1 MTIVVCS
8 NRAVSQ
14 KNSSEAIDYQ
24 TGRLLTIHFKEKE
37 YYSMSTNRFDY
48 RKYKSFP
55 QIDINN
61 RTWPDQ
67 VIKEAPIWCS
77 VDLRDGNQAL
87 IEPMSVEQK
96 KRMFDLLVEVG
107 FKEIEVGFPAASQ
120 PDFDFVRS
128 LIEED
133 RVPEDVTIQVLTQA
147 RPELI
152 QRTFESLKGA
162 RRAILHVYNSTS
174 IVQREKVFKTDKAGI
189 VEIAVEGAKEV
200 KRCANSQSE
209 TEWVFQ
215 YSPESFTG
223 TEVDFA
229 VEVCDAVNDIWEPTL
244 ENPSIINLPSTVEM
258 ATPNI
263 YADQVE
269 LFCRN
274 IKSRDSVIV
283 SLHTHND
290 RSCAVGAAEL
300 AVMGGA
306 QRVEGT
312 LLGNGERTGNMD
324 IVVMAMN
331 LYSQGI
337 DPGLDLHDMD
347 RIVSVV
353 RECTQIDVHPR
364 QAYSGDLVFTAFSG
378 SHQDAIKKCLDSYK
392 EGSPWEIA
400 YLPIDPR
407 DIGRTYQDV
416 IRVNSQSG
424 KGGVAYVLA
433 NKFGFQLPRWL
444 QIEFSQVIQRTTE
457 TTGGEINPDEIW
469 DLFNKHYL
477 QNKKVI
483 SLENFRL
490 EKQEGR
496 ESFTAQID
504 YFGKEIP
511 ISGQGDGVLD
521 ALVEALKNS
530 IGIDFEI
537 MEYGEHAL
545 GQGADAEA
553 VTYIQIRHK
562 DRRYSGVAISKD
574 IVASS
579 INAFMGA
586 ASQLLSEQ
594 QVAA

>member
-1 MTIVVCS
+1 M
-8 NRAVSQ
+8 
-14 KNSSEAIDYQ
+14 
-24 TGRLLTIHFKEKE
+24 
-37 YYSMSTNRFDY
+37 FDH
-48 RKYKSFP
+48 RKYKPFTTVA
-55 QIDINN
+55 IKD

-67 VIKEAPIWCS
+67 VISEAPRWCS

-96 KRMFDLLVEVG
+96 KKLFALLVEVG

-128 LIEED
+128 LIDENKI
-133 RVPEDVTIQVLTQA
+133 PSDVTIQVLTQA

-174 IVQREKVFKTDKAGI
+174 TVQREKVFKTDKAGI
-189 VEIAVEGAKEV
+189 VAIAKAGAEEV
-200 KRCANSQSE
+200 QRCAKLAPD

-223 TEVDFA
+223 TEIDFS
-229 VEVCDAVNDIWEPTL
+229 VEVCNAVAEVWQPT
-244 ENPSIINLPSTVEM
+244 PDKPIIFNLPSTVEV
-258 ATPNI
+258 ATPNV
-263 YADQVE
+263 YADQIE
-269 LFCRN
+269 WFCRN
-274 IKSRDSVIV
+274 INNRDSIIV

-290 RSCAVGAAEL
+290 RSCAVGSAEL
-300 AVMGGA
+300 AVMAGA

-331 LYSQGI
+331 LYSAGV
-337 DPGLDLHDMD
+337 DPKLDLHDMD
-347 RIVSVV
+347 KIVSVV

-364 QAYSGDLVFTAFSG
+364 QPYSGDLVFTAFSG
-378 SHQDAIKKCLDSYK
+378 SHQDAIKKCLDIYE
-392 EGSPWEIA
+392 EGAPWEIA

-433 NKFGFQLPRWL
+433 NKFGFELPRWL
-444 QIEFSQVIQRTTE
+444 QIEFSRVVQGATE
-457 TTGGEINPDEIW
+457 QSGGEIQPDSIW
-469 DLFNKHYL
+469 ALFNEFYL
-477 QNKKVI
+477 DSEKVI
-483 SLENFRL
+483 SLEDFSI
-490 EKQEGR
+490 EKQGGR
-496 ESFTAQID
+496 EKFTASLD
-504 YFGKEIP
+504 YEGQAIAL
-511 ISGQGDGVLD
+511 SGEGDGVLD
-521 ALVEALKNS
+521 AFIEGLKRALNV
-530 IGIDFEI
+530 DFEV

-553 VTYIQIRHK
+553 VTYMQLKFGAQRF
-562 DRRYSGVAISKD
+562 SGVAISKD
-574 IVASS
+574 IISS
-579 INAFMGA
+579 SLNALMA
-586 ASQLLSEQ
+586 AVSELLKESADAQ
-594 QVAA
+594 NTTAQAAG

>member
-1 MTIVVCS
+1 MP
-8 NRAVSQ
+8 
-14 KNSSEAIDYQ
+14 SS
-24 TGRLLTIHFKEKE
+24 
-37 YYSMSTNRFDY
+37 RFDH
-48 RKYKSFP
+48 RKYKPFQPIALS
-55 QIDINN
+55 D

-67 VIKEAPIWCS
+67 VIESAPIWCS

-96 KRMFDLLVEVG
+96 KKMFELLVEVG

-120 PDFDFVRS
+120 PDFDFVRC
-128 LIEED
+128 LIEEN
-133 RVPEDVTIQVLTQA
+133 RVPGDVTIQVLTQA

-152 QRTFESLKGA
+152 QRTFESLRGA

-174 IVQREKVFKTDKAGI
+174 TVQREKVFKTDEAGI
-189 VEIAVEGAKEV
+189 IDIAEVGATEV
-200 KRCANSQSE
+200 KRCAELAPE

-223 TEVDFA
+223 TEMDFA
-229 VEVCDAVNDIWEPTL
+229 VEVCDAVNAIWQPTP
-244 ENPSIINLPSTVEM
+244 ENPAIINLPATVEM
-258 ATPNI
+258 ATSNI
-263 YADQVE
+263 YADQIE
-269 LFCRN
+269 YFCRKLKN
-274 IKSRDSVIV
+274 RDSVII

-290 RSCAVGAAEL
+290 RASAVAAAEL
-300 AVMGGA
+300 AVMAGA

-324 IVVMAMN
+324 IVIMAMN

-337 DPGLDLHDMD
+337 DPSLDLHDMD
-347 RIVSVV
+347 RIVAVV

-378 SHQDAIKKCLDSYK
+378 SHQDAIKKCLDIYE
-392 EGSPWEIA
+392 EGTPWEIA

-444 QIEFSQVIQRTTE
+444 QIEFSRVVQKVAE
-457 TTGGEINPDEIW
+457 DTGQEISPDQIW
-469 DLFNKHYL
+469 TLFNNHYL
-477 QNKKVI
+477 DNAKAL
-483 SLENFRL
+483 SLEDFTIA
-490 EKQEGR
+490 KHEGR
-496 ESFTAQID
+496 ETFAAKLD
-504 YFGKEIP
+504 YMGKMIAINGE
-511 ISGQGDGVLD
+511 GDGVLD
-521 ALVEALKNS
+521 AFVEALKDA
-530 IGIDFEI
+530 IKLDFEI

-553 VTYIQIRHK
+553 VTYIQIRCK
-562 DRRYSGVAISKD
+562 GQRYSGVAISKD
-574 IVASS
+574 IIASS
-579 INAFMGA
+579 LNAFMGA
-586 ASQLLSEQ
+586 ASQLLSER
-594 QVAA
+594 AAAA

>member
-1 MTIVVCS
+1 
-8 NRAVSQ
+8 
-14 KNSSEAIDYQ
+14 
-24 TGRLLTIHFKEKE
+24 
-37 YYSMSTNRFDY
+37 MSTNRFDY
-48 RKYKSFP
+48 RKYKPFP
-55 QIDINN
+55 QIDINT
-61 RTWPDQ
+61 RTWPDK
-67 VIKEAPIWCS
+67 VITKAPIWCS

-87 IEPMSVEQK
+87 IEPMSVKQK

-128 LIEED
+128 LIEENK
-133 RVPEDVTIQVLTQA
+133 VPEDVTIQVLTQA

-152 QRTFESLKGA
+152 RRTFESLKGA
-162 RRAILHVYNSTS
+162 RRAILHLYNSTS
-174 IVQREKVFKTDKAGI
+174 IVQREKVFKTDKNGI
-189 VEIAVEGAKEV
+189 IEIAVEGAKEV
-200 KRCANSQSE
+200 KRCADLQSE

-223 TEVDFA
+223 TEIDFA
-229 VEVCDAVNDIWEPTL
+229 VEVCDSVNDVWKPTP

-274 IKSRDSVIV
+274 IKNRDSSIV

-337 DPGLDLHDMD
+337 DPELDLNDMD

-378 SHQDAIKKCLDSYK
+378 SHQDAIKKCLDTYE
-392 EGSPWEIA
+392 EGSSWEIA

-444 QIEFSQVIQRTTE
+444 QIEFSRVVQQKTE
-457 TTGGEINPDEIW
+457 DSGGEINPDQIW

-477 QNKKVI
+477 ESKKVI
-483 SLENFRL
+483 SLENFKF

-496 ESFTAQID
+496 EFFTAQID
-504 YFGKEIP
+504 YFGKEIS
-511 ISGQGDGVLD
+511 ISGQGDGILD

-530 IGIDFEI
+530 INIDIEI

-553 VTYIQIRHK
+553 VTYIQIRYE
-562 DRRYSGVAISKD
+562 DQRYSGVAISKD

-579 INAFMGA
+579 IDAFMGA
-586 ASQLLSEQ
+586 ASQLLNKQ
-594 QVAA
+594 QLAA

>member
-1 MTIVVCS
+1 
-8 NRAVSQ
+8 
-14 KNSSEAIDYQ
+14 
-24 TGRLLTIHFKEKE
+24 
-37 YYSMSTNRFDY
+37 MSGNRFDY
-48 RKYKSFP
+48 TKYKPFQP
-55 QIDINN
+55 IALAD

-67 VIKEAPIWCS
+67 VITEAPTWCS

-96 KRMFDLLVEVG
+96 KKLFGLLVEVG

-120 PDFDFVRS
+120 PDFDFVRC
-128 LIEED
+128 LIEENRIPD
-133 RVPEDVTIQVLTQA
+133 DVTVQVLTQA

-152 QRTFESLKGA
+152 QRTFESLRGA
-162 RRAILHVYNSTS
+162 RRAVLHVYNSTS
-174 IVQREKVFKTDKAGI
+174 TVQREKVFKTDKAGI
-189 VEIAVEGAKEV
+189 IDIAVAGAREV
-200 KRCANSQSE
+200 KRCAEAAPE

-223 TEVDFA
+223 TEMDFA
-229 VEVCDAVNDIWEPTL
+229 VEVCDAVNDVWQPTN
-244 ENPSIINLPSTVEM
+244 EKPSILNLPATVEM
-258 ATPNI
+258 ATPNV
-263 YADQVE
+263 YADQIE
-269 LFCRN
+269 YFCRS
-274 IKSRDSVIV
+274 IKNRDAVII

-290 RSCAVGAAEL
+290 RASAVAAAEL
-300 AVMGGA
+300 AVMAGA

-324 IVVMAMN
+324 IVIMAMN

-337 DPGLDLHDMD
+337 DPCLDLHDMD
-347 RIVSVV
+347 RIVSLV

-378 SHQDAIKKCLDSYK
+378 SHQDAIKKCLDIYE

-444 QIEFSQVIQRTTE
+444 QIEFSRVVQKVTE
-457 TTGGEINPDEIW
+457 DTGQEISPDQIW
-469 DLFNKHYL
+469 ELFNRHYL
-477 QNKKVI
+477 NSDKVL
-483 SLENFRL
+483 SLEDFTIA
-490 EKQEGR
+490 KHEGR
-496 ESFTAQID
+496 ETFDAKLN
-504 YFGKEIP
+504 YFEKELAIN
-511 ISGQGDGVLD
+511 GEGDGVLD
-521 ALVEALKNS
+521 AFVEGMKSAIKVDL
-530 IGIDFEI
+530 EI

-553 VTYIQIRHK
+553 VTYIQIRCEGQ
-562 DRRYSGVAISKD
+562 RYSGVAISKD
-574 IVASS
+574 IIASS
-579 INAFMGA
+579 LNAFMGA

-594 QVAA
+594 SVAA

>member
-1 MTIVVCS
+1 M
-8 NRAVSQ
+8 
-14 KNSSEAIDYQ
+14 SS
-24 TGRLLTIHFKEKE
+24 GHFDH
-37 YYSMSTNRFDY
+37 N
-48 RKYKSFP
+48 KYKPFP
-55 QIDINN
+55 PIDIKD

-67 VIKEAPIWCS
+67 VISEAPTWCS

-96 KRMFDLLVEVG
+96 EKMFGLLVEVG

-128 LIEED
+128 LIEEH

-152 QRTFESLKGA
+152 QRTFEALKGA
-162 RRAILHVYNSTS
+162 RRAIVHVYNSTS
-174 IVQREKVFKTDKAGI
+174 IAQREKVFKTDKAGI
-189 VEIAVEGAKEV
+189 IAIAVVGAEEM
-200 KRCANSQSE
+200 KRCAELQAE

-223 TEVDFA
+223 TELDFA
-229 VEVCDAVNDIWEPTL
+229 VEVCDAVNDVWNPTPD
-244 ENPSIINLPSTVEM
+244 NPSIINVPSTVEM

-269 LFCRN
+269 WFSRQ
-274 IKSRDSVIV
+274 IKRRDSVIV

-300 AVMGGA
+300 AVMAGA

-324 IVVMAMN
+324 VVVMAMN

-337 DPGLDLHDMD
+337 DPKLDLHDMD
-347 RIVSVV
+347 HIVSVV

-364 QAYSGDLVFTAFSG
+364 QPYSGDLVFTAFSG
-378 SHQDAIKKCLDSYK
+378 SHQDAIKKCLDIYE
-392 EGSPWEIA
+392 EGSTWETA

-407 DIGRTYQDV
+407 DIGRSYQDV
-416 IRVNSQSG
+416 IRVNSQTG
-424 KGGVAYVLA
+424 KGGVAYVLS
-433 NKFGFQLPRWL
+433 NKFGFELPRWL
-444 QIEFSQVIQRTTE
+444 QIEFSRVVQKVTE
-457 TTGGEINPDEIW
+457 VSGQEIHPDEIW
-469 DLFNKHYL
+469 DLFNRHYL
-477 QNKKVI
+477 NNEKAL
-483 SLENFRL
+483 SLENFTI
-490 EKQEGR
+490 EKSEGR
-496 ESFTAQID
+496 ETFKAQLD
-504 YFGKEIP
+504 YFGEDLS
-511 ISGQGDGVLD
+511 ISGEGDGVLD
-521 ALVEALKNS
+521 AFVEALQQAIKL
-530 IGIDFEI
+530 DFEI

-553 VTYIQIRHK
+553 VTYIQIRCDGH
-562 DRRYSGVAISKD
+562 RYSGVAISKD
-574 IVASS
+574 IIASS
-579 INAFMGA
+579 LNAFMGA

-594 QVAA
+594 RAAA

>member
-1 MTIVVCS
+1 MAIVFLY
-8 NRAVSQ
+8 NLVSSVQ
-14 KNSSEAIDYQ
+14 THLCGQVNGFKNFSEQSKAKS
-24 TGRLLTIHFKEKE
+24 FP
-37 YYSMSTNRFDY
+37 MSAKRFDY
-48 RKYKSFP
+48 TKYKPFP
-55 QIDINN
+55 QIKIEN
-61 RTWPDQ
+61 RTWPDK
-67 VIKEAPIWCS
+67 VITEAPIWCS

-96 KRMFDLLVEVG
+96 KRMFKLLVEVG

-133 RVPEDVTIQVLTQA
+133 KVPDDVTIQVLTQA

-152 QRTFESLKGA
+152 RRTFDSLKGA

-189 VEIAVEGAKEV
+189 IDIAVEGAKEV
-200 KRCANSQSE
+200 KRCAAAQPD
-209 TEWVFQ
+209 TDWIFQ

-229 VEVCDAVNDIWEPTL
+229 VDVCDAVNDIWKPTP
-244 ENPSIINLPSTVEM
+244 ERPSIINLPSTVEM

-274 IKSRDSVIV
+274 IKNRDSIIV

-337 DPGLDLHDMD
+337 DPALDLHDMD
-347 RIVSVV
+347 RIVSIV

-364 QAYSGDLVFTAFSG
+364 QAYSGGLVFTAFSG
-378 SHQDAIKKCLDSYK
+378 SHQDAIKKCLDTYE
-392 EGSPWEIA
+392 EGSLWEIA

-444 QIEFSQVIQRTTE
+444 QIEFSRVVQQKTE
-457 TTGGEINPDEIW
+457 DSGGEINPDQIW
-469 DLFNKHYL
+469 DLFNKYYL
-477 QNKKVI
+477 DSKKVI
-483 SLENFRL
+483 SLENFKL

-496 ESFTAQID
+496 ELLTAQID

-511 ISGQGDGVLD
+511 ISGQGDGILD
-521 ALVEALKNS
+521 ALVEALKGS
-530 IGIDFEI
+530 INIDLEI

-545 GQGADAEA
+545 GQGANAEA
-553 VTYIQIRHK
+553 VTYIQIRFEEK
-562 DRRYSGVAISKD
+562 RYSGVAISKD
-574 IVASS
+574 IVTSS

-594 QVAA
+594 QLAA

>member
-1 MTIVVCS
+1 M
-8 NRAVSQ
+8 
-14 KNSSEAIDYQ
+14 
-24 TGRLLTIHFKEKE
+24 
-37 YYSMSTNRFDY
+37 FDH
-48 RKYKSFP
+48 RKYKPFQP
-55 QIDINN
+55 IDIKD

-67 VIKEAPIWCS
+67 QITEAPTWCS

-87 IEPMSVEQK
+87 IEPMSVSQK
-96 KRMFDLLVEVG
+96 KKMFELLVEVG
-107 FKEIEVGFPAASQ
+107 FKQIEVGFPAASQ

-128 LIEED
+128 LVTGDKIPD
-133 RVPEDVTIQVLTQA
+133 DVTIQVLTQA

-152 QRTFESLKGA
+152 QRTFESLKGVKK
-162 RRAILHVYNSTS
+162 AILHVYNSTS
-174 IVQREKVFKTDKAGI
+174 VVQREKVFKTDKAGI
-189 VEIAVEGAKEV
+189 IEIAVEGATEV
-200 KRCANSQSE
+200 KRCAELAPE
-209 TEWVFQ
+209 TDWIFE

-229 VEVCDAVNDIWEPTL
+229 VAVCDAVNDVWQPTP
-244 ENPSIINLPSTVEM
+244 ERCSIINLPSTVEM

-269 LFCRN
+269 WFCRN
-274 IKSRDSVIV
+274 IKNRESIIV

-300 AVMGGA
+300 AVMAGA

-337 DPGLDLHDMD
+337 DPELDFHDMD
-347 RIVSVV
+347 KIVSVV
-353 RECTQIDVHPR
+353 RACTQIDVHPR

-378 SHQDAIKKCLDSYK
+378 SHQDAIKKCLDIYE
-392 EGSPWEIA
+392 EGSRWEVA

-433 NKFGFQLPRWL
+433 NKFGFELPRWL
-444 QIEFSQVIQRTTE
+444 QIEFSRVVQKVTE
-457 TTGGEINPDEIW
+457 ESGQEIHPDEIW
-469 DLFNKHYL
+469 DLFNQHYL
-477 QNKKVI
+477 NNEKVLG
-483 SLENFRL
+483 LEDFTIA
-490 EKQEGR
+490 KHEGR
-496 ESFTAQID
+496 EKFNAKLD
-504 YFGKEIP
+504 YFGKEIE
-511 ISGQGDGVLD
+511 INGEGDGVLD
-521 ALVEALKNS
+521 AFVIALKNA
-530 IGIDFEI
+530 IKIDFEI

-553 VTYIQIRHK
+553 VTYIQLK
-562 DRRYSGVAISKD
+562 CEGRRYTGVAISKD
-574 IVASS
+574 IISS
-579 INAFMGA
+579 SLNAFMGA
-586 ASQLLSEQ
+586 ASQLLSEEK
-594 QVAA
+594 VAA

>member
-1 MTIVVCS
+1 M
-8 NRAVSQ
+8 N
-14 KNSSEAIDYQ
+14 
-24 TGRLLTIHFKEKE
+24 G
-37 YYSMSTNRFDY
+37 RFDHT
-48 RKYKSFP
+48 KYKSFP
-55 QIDINN
+55 PIDIKD

-67 VIKEAPIWCS
+67 VITKAPTWCS

-87 IEPMSVEQK
+87 IEPMSVVQK
-96 KRMFDLLVEVG
+96 KKMFELLVEVG

-128 LIEED
+128 LIQED
-133 RVPEDVTIQVLTQA
+133 KVPEDVTIQVLTQA

-162 RRAILHVYNSTS
+162 RRAILHLYNSTS
-174 IVQREKVFKTDKAGI
+174 VVQREKVFKTDKAGI
-189 VEIAVEGAKEV
+189 VDIAVEGAKEV
-200 KRCANSQSE
+200 VRCAAGQPE

-229 VEVCDAVNDIWEPTL
+229 VEVCDGVNEIWQPTP
-244 ENPSIINLPSTVEM
+244 ENPVILNLPATVEM
-258 ATPNI
+258 ATPNV
-263 YADQVE
+263 YADQIE
-269 LFCRN
+269 LFGRL
-274 IKSRDSVIV
+274 IKNRDSVII

-300 AVMGGA
+300 AVMAGA

-324 IVVMAMN
+324 IVIMAMN

-337 DPGLDLHDMD
+337 DPELDLHDMD

-364 QAYSGDLVFTAFSG
+364 QAWAGDLVFTAFSG
-378 SHQDAIKKCLDSYK
+378 SHQDAIKKCLDIYE
-392 EGSPWEIA
+392 EGTPWEIA

-424 KGGVAYVLA
+424 KGGVAYVLS
-433 NKFGFQLPRWL
+433 NKFGFELPRWL
-444 QIEFSQVIQRTTE
+444 QIEFSRVVQKSTE
-457 TTGGEINPDEIW
+457 DSGGEIHPDEIW
-469 DLFNKHYL
+469 ELFNNHYL
-477 QNKKVI
+477 KKGKVL
-483 SLENFRL
+483 SLENFTI

-496 ESFTAQID
+496 ETFKAHID
-504 YFGKEIP
+504 YFGKEIA
-511 ISGQGDGVLD
+511 ISGEGDGVLG
-521 ALVEALKNS
+521 AFVEGLKSAINL
-530 IGIDFEI
+530 DFEI

-553 VTYIQIRHK
+553 VTYIQIRCEG
-562 DRRYSGVAISKD
+562 RRYSGVAISKD
-574 IVASS
+574 IIASS
-579 INAFMGA
+579 LDAFMGA
-586 ASQLLSEQ
+586 ASQMLNEQ
-594 QVAA
+594 QAAA

>member
-1 MTIVVCS
+1 
-8 NRAVSQ
+8 
-14 KNSSEAIDYQ
+14 
-24 TGRLLTIHFKEKE
+24 
-37 YYSMSTNRFDY
+37 MSGNRFDY
-48 RKYKSFP
+48 TKYKPFQP
-55 QIDINN
+55 IALAD

-67 VIKEAPIWCS
+67 IITEAPTWCS

-96 KRMFDLLVEVG
+96 KKLFGLLVEVG

-120 PDFDFVRS
+120 PDFDFVRC
-128 LIEED
+128 LIEENRIPD
-133 RVPEDVTIQVLTQA
+133 DVTVQVLTQA

-152 QRTFESLKGA
+152 QRTFESLRGA
-162 RRAILHVYNSTS
+162 RRAVLHVYNSTS
-174 IVQREKVFKTDKAGI
+174 TVQREKVFKTDKAGI
-189 VEIAVEGAKEV
+189 IDIAVAGAREV
-200 KRCANSQSE
+200 KRCAEAAPE

-223 TEVDFA
+223 TEMDFA
-229 VEVCDAVNDIWEPTL
+229 VEVCDAVNDVWQPTN
-244 ENPSIINLPSTVEM
+244 EKPSILNLPATVEM
-258 ATPNI
+258 ATPNV
-263 YADQVE
+263 YADQIE
-269 LFCRN
+269 YFCRS
-274 IKSRDSVIV
+274 IKNRDAVII

-290 RSCAVGAAEL
+290 RASAVAAAEL
-300 AVMGGA
+300 AVMAGA

-324 IVVMAMN
+324 IVIMAMN

-337 DPGLDLHDMD
+337 DPCLDLHDMD

-378 SHQDAIKKCLDSYK
+378 SHQDAIKKCLDIYE

-444 QIEFSQVIQRTTE
+444 QIEFSRVVQKVTE
-457 TTGGEINPDEIW
+457 DTGQEISPDQIW
-469 DLFNKHYL
+469 ELFNRHYL
-477 QNKKVI
+477 NSDKVL
-483 SLENFRL
+483 SLEDFTIA
-490 EKQEGR
+490 KHEGR
-496 ESFTAQID
+496 ETFDAKLN
-504 YFGKEIP
+504 YFEKELAIN
-511 ISGQGDGVLD
+511 GEGDGVLD
-521 ALVEALKNS
+521 AFVEGMKSAIKL
-530 IGIDFEI
+530 DLEI

-553 VTYIQIRHK
+553 VTYIQIRCEGQ
-562 DRRYSGVAISKD
+562 RYSGVAISKD
-574 IVASS
+574 IIASS
-579 INAFMGA
+579 LNAFMGA

-594 QVAA
+594 SVAA